1 MKASGVF
8 TCGKQKA
15 TNAESLYLAQMRFL
29 LALLPLSLVIAS
41 CASQETVSEIN
52 PSPDELTFALERYAG
67 MGSGESDFVEALT
80 GSALVSALETQELLD
95 SVGYRRLGRPSFEV
109 TGLSSESSLVCMD
122 LSGVAIVNAEGEQVE
137 TTRERLQVSVELED
151 GLIKTFQVG
160 DSGC

>member
-15 TNAESLYLAQMRFL
+15 TNAESLYLDQMRFL

-67 MGSGESDFVEALT
+67 MGSGESELGEVLT

-109 TGLSSESSLVCMD
+109 LELSSESSLVCID

>member
-15 TNAESLYLAQMRFL
+15 TNAESLYLAQMRLL
-29 LALLPLSLVIAS
+29 LALLPLSLALAS
-41 CASQETVSEIN
+41 CASQETLSEIN
-52 PSPDELTFALERYAG
+52 SSPDELSLALERYAG
-67 MGSGESDFVEALT
+67 LGVSESELGDVLT

-95 SVGYRRLGRPSFEV
+95 SVGYRRLGRPRFGV
-109 TGLSSESSLVCMD
+109 TGLSSESALVCMD

>member
-15 TNAESLYLAQMRFL
+15 TNAESLYLAQMRLL
-29 LALLPLSLVIAS
+29 LALLPLSLALAS

-52 PSPDELTFALERYAG
+52 PSPDELTLALERYAG
-67 MGSGESDFVEALT
+67 MGGSDSELDEVLT

-95 SVGYRRLGRPSFEV
+95 SVGYLRLGRPSFEV
-109 TGLSSESSLVCMD
+109 KGLSGESSLVCMD

-151 GLIKTFQVG
+151 GLINTFQVG
-160 DSGC
+160 DSEC

>member
-1 MKASGVF
+1 MI
-8 TCGKQKA
+8 
-15 TNAESLYLAQMRFL
+15 LL
-29 LALLPLSLVIAS
+29 LALLPLSLVLAS
-41 CASQETVSEIN
+41 CASQETLSEIN
-52 PSPDELTFALERYAG
+52 SSPDELSLALERYAG
-67 MGSGESDFVEALT
+67 LGVSESELGDVLT

-109 TGLSSESSLVCMD
+109 PGLSSESSLVCMD

>member
-1 MKASGVF
+1 
-8 TCGKQKA
+8 
-15 TNAESLYLAQMRFL
+15 
-29 LALLPLSLVIAS
+29 
-41 CASQETVSEIN
+41 VSEIN
-52 PSPDELTFALERYAG
+52 PSPDELTFALEHYAG

-109 TGLSSESSLVCMD
+109 TGLSSESSRVCMD

-151 GLIKTFQVG
+151 GLIKIFQVG

>member
-1 MKASGVF
+1 MTREV
-8 TCGKQKA
+8 
-15 TNAESLYLAQMRFL
+15 SLYLAQMRFI
-29 LALLPLSLVIAS
+29 LALLPLSLVLVS
-41 CASQETVSEIN
+41 CASQETARDVTAEI
-52 PSPDELTFALERYAG
+52 DEVILALERYASLG
-67 MGSGESDFVEALT
+67 GDESDLGQALT

>member
-15 TNAESLYLAQMRFL
+15 TNAKSLYLAQMRLL
-29 LALLPLSLVIAS
+29 LALLPLSLILAS

-52 PSPDELTFALERYAG
+52 PSLDELTLALERYAG
-67 MGSGESDFVEALT
+67 LGSGESELGEVLT

>member
-1 MKASGVF
+1 
-8 TCGKQKA
+8 
-15 TNAESLYLAQMRFL
+15 MRLL
-29 LALLPLSLVIAS
+29 LALLPLSLALAS

-52 PSPDELTFALERYAG
+52 PSPDELTLALEGYAG
-67 MGSGESDFVEALT
+67 LGSGESDFVEALT

-109 TGLSSESSLVCMD
+109 TELSSESSRVCMD
-122 LSGVAIVNAEGEQVE
+122 LAGVAIVNAEGEQVE

>member
-1 MKASGVF
+1 VKASGVF

-15 TNAESLYLAQMRFL
+15 TNAESLYLAQMRLL
-29 LALLPLSLVIAS
+29 LALLPLSLVLAS
-41 CASQETVSEIN
+41 CASQATVSEIKS
-52 PSPDELTFALERYAG
+52 SPDELTLALARYAV
-67 MGSGESDFVEALT
+67 MGSAESDFVEALT

-109 TGLSSESSLVCMD
+109 TELSSESSRVCMD

-137 TTRERLQVSVELED
+137 TIRERLQVSVELED

-160 DSGC
+160 DSRC

>member
-15 TNAESLYLAQMRFL
+15 LNAESLYLAQMRFL
-29 LALLPLSLVIAS
+29 LALLPLSLVLAS

-52 PSPDELTFALERYAG
+52 PSLDELTLALERYAG
-67 MGSGESDFVEALT
+67 LGSGESELGEVLT

-109 TGLSSESSLVCMD
+109 TELSTKSSLVCMD

-160 DSGC
+160 DRGC

>member
-1 MKASGVF
+1 
-8 TCGKQKA
+8 
-15 TNAESLYLAQMRFL
+15 MRLL
-29 LALLPLSLVIAS
+29 LALLPLSLALAS

-52 PSPDELTFALERYAG
+52 PSPDELTLALERYAG
-67 MGSGESDFVEALT
+67 LGSGESDFVEALT

-109 TGLSSESSLVCMD
+109 TELSSESSLVCMD

-137 TTRERLQVSVELED
+137 TIRERLQVSLELED

-160 DSGC
+160 VSGC